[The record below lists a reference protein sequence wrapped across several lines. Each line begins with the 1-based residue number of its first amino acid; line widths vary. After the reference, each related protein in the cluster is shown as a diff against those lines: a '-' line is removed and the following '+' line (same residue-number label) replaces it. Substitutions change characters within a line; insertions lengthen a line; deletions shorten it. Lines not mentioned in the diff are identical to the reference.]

1 MLRRPPRSTRTDT
14 LFPYTTLFRSIDARR
29 HFHFQRLVA
38 TRLAGTATGLAGFAD
53 QRAAA
58 AAFLAGLLQH
68 EETLLYAHLPGAVA
82 GLAAWR
88 LLAVGGAVAVT
99 AFTFV
104 PGRDADIFG
113 RAEHRLLQRQLHD
126 EAQVSAAS
134 RATPPA
140 TAAAEDVA
148 EHITEHE
155 IGKASCR
162 EKVC

>member
-1 MLRRPPRSTRTDT
+1 MQIIALALKDLVWLDIDLHVEITTCRTGIAGLAFAAEADAIT
-14 LFPYTTLFRSIDARR
+14 GIDARR

-58 AAFLAGLLQH
+58 AAFRAGLLQH

-104 PGRDADIFG
+104 QIG
-113 RAEHRLLQRQLHD
+113 RAH
-126 EAQVSAAS
+126 V
-134 RATPPA
+134 
-140 TAAAEDVA
+140 
-148 EHITEHE
+148 
-155 IGKASCR
+155 
-162 EKVC
+162 